1 MVEGRLD
8 GGEKGEIEVDD
19 ARRLAMETA
28 DRVERAASPK
38 PACLTGQ
45 SFEPRRQQQ
54 RQRRSQQTGGR
65 GDAEEDGT
73 QSMKKKKKKSSLTF
87 APRRFAPL
95 RISVQSNPT
104 KVLPMIAHHQPGL
117 QLQLSL
123 MTLSTPGD
131 ERDHLRWGPTAVL

>member
-1 MVEGRLD
+1 MVEGRLE

-73 QSMKKKKKKSSLTF
+73 QSMKKKKKKKFSYLCSPKIRTSTDLSSIQ
-87 APRRFAPL
+87 PH
-95 RISVQSNPT
+95 QS
-104 KVLPMIAHHQPGL
+104 LADDC
-117 QLQLSL
+117 SS
-123 MTLSTPGD
+123 ST
-131 ERDHLRWGPTAVL
+131 RLATAVEPDDSVDTWR

>member
-1 MVEGRLD
+1 MVEGRLE

-73 QSMKKKKKKSSLTF
+73 QSMKKKKKKVLL
-87 APRRFAPL
+87 PL
-95 RISVQSNPT
+95 LPEDSHLYGSQFNPT
-104 KVLPMIAHHQPGL
+104 PPK
-117 QLQLSL
+117 SC
-123 MTLSTPGD
+123 
-131 ERDHLRWGPTAVL
+131 R